1 MELVLSGYD
10 QLRPEKARILKSEM
24 VQSLKEQVTV
34 LKAENKRLKRSLQDA
49 EDRDLEKQKTIEEV
63 KNQLLKKL
71 LAGDEV

>member
-1 MELVLSGYD
+1 
-10 QLRPEKARILKSEM
+10 M